1 MDQNCHANV
10 FLLSCNI
17 MDRFLSQL
25 GIKKS
30 QFQVTLGNIKRQKS
44 KMMNGCI
51 LTPFPSVG
59 SGCDDV
65 HSFKAGRPVSHHR
78 D

>member
-1 MDQNCHANV
+1 MCQLLQVCMDQNCHANV

-30 QFQVTLGNIKRQKS
+30 QFQVSEKKREE
-44 KMMNGCI
+44 KMI
-51 LTPFPSVG
+51 LFIFNP
-59 SGCDDV
+59 
-65 HSFKAGRPVSHHR
+65 R
-78 D
+78 

>member
-30 QFQVTLGNIKRQKS
+30 QFQV
-44 KMMNGCI
+44 C
-51 LTPFPSVG
+51 
-59 SGCDDV
+59 
-65 HSFKAGRPVSHHR
+65 
-78 D
+78 

>member
-1 MDQNCHANV
+1 MKSTMCQLLQVCMDQNCHANV

-30 QFQVTLGNIKRQKS
+30 QFQV
-44 KMMNGCI
+44 C
-51 LTPFPSVG
+51 
-59 SGCDDV
+59 
-65 HSFKAGRPVSHHR
+65 
-78 D
+78 